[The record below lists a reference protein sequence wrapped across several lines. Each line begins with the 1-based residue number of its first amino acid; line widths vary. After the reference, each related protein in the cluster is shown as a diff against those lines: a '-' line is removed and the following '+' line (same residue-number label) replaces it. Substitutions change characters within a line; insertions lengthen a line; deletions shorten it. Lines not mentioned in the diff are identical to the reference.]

1 MLDFKCIM
9 LVYVEV
15 VILFGATIPTY
26 LRLYSYI
33 CILVRCRLTLR
44 CLKGKR
50 GSDVGPLTSP
60 YCLNNYSITCD
71 VSS

>member
-15 VILFGATIPTY
+15 VILFGAIIPTY

-33 CILVRCRLTLR
+33 YILVRQ
-44 CLKGKR
+44 
-50 GSDVGPLTSP
+50 VFI
-60 YCLNNYSITCD
+60 Y
-71 VSS
+71 